1 MGARELTL
9 LGQNVN
15 AYHGE
20 GPGGREWGLGD
31 LVRALAEIPGLERIR
46 YTTSHPRDVDERLIA
61 AHRDVPQLMP
71 FLHLPVQSG
80 SDHVL
85 AAMNRRHTAADYQ
98 RIVERLRAARPD
110 LALSTDL
117 IVGFPGES
125 DDDFRATIDLVSEI
139 GFAQAFSFKYSP
151 RPGTPAASAADQVA
165 DAVKV
170 ERLAALQTLLARQQR
185 EFNAACV
192 GRVLPVLLEK
202 AGAAPGPAGRP
213 QPLPAECPSRRCR
226 RSGWRCC
233 PGPDIGCRSKQ
244 PLRDGCGMT
253 APPSG
258 IIAAEPAE
266 GRTQLEFDDNLLLPP
281 LYGERDQHLDRIE
294 RQLGVS
300 VVTRGNRLAISG
312 PPSATEA
319 AQLALS
325 RLYDRLKHG
334 QEIDLPAVE
343 AAIRL
348 AEAEIAD
355 RSLSLWHEDAAFRT
369 RKRRIAARS
378 PGQAAYIKALRE
390 SDLVFGLGPAGTG
403 KTYLAVAAA
412 VDLLMTGRV
421 ERIILSRPA
430 VEAGERLGFLPGD
443 LRDKVDPYLRPIF
456 DALNDM
462 LPADQLA
469 RRLGTGE
476 IEVAPIAFMRGR
488 TLARAFVILDEAQ
501 NTTPVQIKMFLTRL
515 GEGSR
520 MVVTGDPSQVD
531 LPPGTRSGLAE
542 ALETLQSV
550 DGISIVRFSDRDVVR
565 HEFVAR
571 IVRAYEARERAA
583 RAVEP

>member
-1 MGARELTL
+1 
-9 LGQNVN
+9 
-15 AYHGE
+15 
-20 GPGGREWGLGD
+20 
-31 LVRALAEIPGLERIR
+31 
-46 YTTSHPRDVDERLIA
+46 
-61 AHRDVPQLMP
+61 
-71 FLHLPVQSG
+71 
-80 SDHVL
+80 
-85 AAMNRRHTAADYQ
+85 
-98 RIVERLRAARPD
+98 
-110 LALSTDL
+110 
-117 IVGFPGES
+117 
-125 DDDFRATIDLVSEI
+125 
-139 GFAQAFSFKYSP
+139 
-151 RPGTPAASAADQVA
+151 
-165 DAVKV
+165 
-170 ERLAALQTLLARQQR
+170 
-185 EFNAACV
+185 
-192 GRVLPVLLEK
+192 
-202 AGAAPGPAGRP
+202 
-213 QPLPAECPSRRCR
+213 
-226 RSGWRCC
+226 
-233 PGPDIGCRSKQ
+233 
-244 PLRDGCGMT
+244 MT

-300 VVTRGNRLAISG
+300 VITRGNRLAISG

-542 ALETLQSV
+542 ALETLEASMGSRSSGLAIATLFGTNSLPASFALMKRANAQRALS
-550 DGISIVRFSDRDVVR
+550 SRDRIDRGNRRRLALR
-565 HEFVAR
+565 HLGTGVPSRRRPRPRCRCALLC
-571 IVRAYEARERAA
+571 RAA
-583 RAVEP
+583 RRASASSNGP